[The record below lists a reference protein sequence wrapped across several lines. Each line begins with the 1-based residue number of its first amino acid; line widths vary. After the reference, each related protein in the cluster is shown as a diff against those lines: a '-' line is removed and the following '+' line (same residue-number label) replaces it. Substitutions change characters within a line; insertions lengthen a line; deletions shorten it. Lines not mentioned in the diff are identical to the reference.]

1 MQAPK
6 VLKEFVLPTKL
17 RQVSETATSTF
28 TCFVL
33 DPLEKGFGHTLG
45 NAFRRILLSSIEGAA
60 ITSVKIEG
68 IQHEFQHDK
77 GIFEDVTE
85 IVLNLKKVLLKARLK
100 EPVTLSIDV
109 NKLGAVT
116 AKDIKLSNGIEVV
129 NPEQVICTLTEKRRF
144 KAELTVDMDRNYR
157 LAKDN
162 RKPDQALGT
171 IPIDSLF
178 SPVTLVSYHVEN
190 TRVGNI
196 TDYDK
201 LFLEVTTDGRITPQ
215 DAVKEASAIL
225 SLHLKLFEDLSEE
238 AIRFESSKTSD
249 ESVGNKEN
257 RLHTL
262 LQTSVNVL
270 DLSVRSA
277 NCLNK
282 EKIMTLGQLARRP
295 ESELLQCRNFGK
307 KSLDE
312 IKEKLESFGLSLGM
326 QIDENMLSDSLR

>member
-1 MQAPK
+1 
-6 VLKEFVLPTKL
+6 
-17 RQVSETATSTF
+17 
-28 TCFVL
+28 
-33 DPLEKGFGHTLG
+33 
-45 NAFRRILLSSIEGAA
+45 
-60 ITSVKIEG
+60 
-68 IQHEFQHDK
+68 
-77 GIFEDVTE
+77 
-85 IVLNLKKVLLKARLK
+85 
-100 EPVTLSIDV
+100 
-109 NKLGAVT
+109 
-116 AKDIKLSNGIEVV
+116 
-129 NPEQVICTLTEKRRF
+129 
-144 KAELTVDMDRNYR
+144 

-326 QIDENMLSDSLR
+326 QIDENMLSDPLR